1 MPGQQRPEF
10 AEALKELSKEGVIV
24 GMRLI
29 VLK

>member
-10 AEALKELSKEGVIV
+10 AEALEELGKEGVIV
-24 GMRLI
+24 RMRLI